1 MSSFNTLYT
10 SLDPTHIRLSVHL
23 VFQSW
28 NAELLSMQE
37 TILYVDLTLDS
48 ESTVGTLRKKFAED
62 YAHWGCTCYCVSYH
76 GQNGHDQVG
85 LSWAFHC

>member
-1 MSSFNTLYT
+1 MLPFNTLHT
-10 SLDPTHIRLSVHL
+10 SLDLTHIRLSVHL

-37 TILYVDLTLDS
+37 TILYVDLTLDPK
-48 ESTVGTLRKKFAED
+48 STVGTIRKKFAED
-62 YAHWGCTCYCVSYH
+62 YANLGCTCYCVSYH

-85 LSWAFHC
+85 VSWAFHC